1 MEIPLRYRRDP
12 RDEMFETAED
22 EYVALRQFVQETM
35 RETTPELALD
45 TLLMLANIFEQRA
58 QTSITHPLRTWYSA
72 MAFLLRR
79 MLYDATHLS
88 LDAPLP
94 NVSLENQS
102 LYWDTPAQ
110 MH

>member
-12 RDEMFETAED
+12 RDEAFETAEE
-22 EYVALRQFVQETM
+22 EYLALRQFVQETM
-35 RETTPELALD
+35 QDTTPEMALD
-45 TLLMLANIFEQRA
+45 TLLMFANIFEHRA
-58 QTSITHPLRTWYSA
+58 QTSVAQPTRVWYST

-79 MLYDATHLS
+79 MLYDATHLT

-94 NVSLENQS
+94 NVLLENQS